1 LKKLKKLNNKL
12 NIKLEK
18 IEVEVVGLSANAGRT
33 GAFALILKE
42 IAGYR
47 RLPILIGSF
56 EAQAIALPLE
66 GTKPPRPL
74 PHDLIKSFCDNL
86 GATIVEVFIDEL
98 KDSTFYAKIIL
109 EYSSITTEIDSRPSD
124 AIALAVRTGA
134 PIYVS
139 SDVMDIASYKP
150 SEIPDYMEQNEED
163 EDEDDSDFGFDLNEQ
178 NKYNQSDSSNKDTIN
193 LSKESQ
199 IASLQELLRQAIEK
213 EDYERAAKLRDE
225 INKLNSSN
233 S

>member
-1 LKKLKKLNNKL
+1 M
-12 NIKLEK
+12 EK
-18 IEVEVVGLSANAGRT
+18 IEVEVVGLSANAGRN

-42 IAGYR
+42 IAGWR

-74 PHDLIKSFCDNL
+74 PHDLIKSFCENL

-98 KDSTFYAKIIL
+98 KDSTFYAKITL

-134 PIYVS
+134 PIFVS
-139 SDVMDIASYKP
+139 SDVMDLAAYKP
-150 SEIPDYMEQNEED
+150 SDVPDYLDQSSDSEED
-163 EDEDDSDFGFDLNEQ
+163 EDSEFELDLNEHKKDDSNENL
-178 NKYNQSDSSNKDTIN
+178 NKETIN
-193 LSKESQ
+193 LPKETQ

-225 INKLNSSN
+225 INKLNTSN

>member
-1 LKKLKKLNNKL
+1 M
-12 NIKLEK
+12 EK
-18 IEVEVVGLSANAGRT
+18 IEVEVVGLSANAGRN

-42 IAGYR
+42 IYGWR

-86 GATIVEVFIDEL
+86 GANVVEVFIDEL
-98 KDSTFYAKIIL
+98 KDSTFFAKITL
-109 EYSSITTEIDSRPSD
+109 EYSSLTTEIDSRPSD

-134 PIYVS
+134 PIFVS
-139 SDVMDIASYKP
+139 SDVMDVASYKP
-150 SEIPDYMEQNEED
+150 SDVPDYMESSTEND
-163 EDEDDSDFGFDLNEQ
+163 EDEDDEFGFDLNSNQ
-178 NKYNQSDSSNKDTIN
+178 NKKEQENTENISKDTIN
-193 LSKESQ
+193 IPQESQ
-199 IASLQELLRQAIEK
+199 IAALQELLRQAIEK

-225 INKLNSSN
+225 INKLGKPNS
-233 S
+233 

>member
-1 LKKLKKLNNKL
+1 
-12 NIKLEK
+12 LEK
-18 IEVEVVGLSANAGRT
+18 IEVEVVGLSANAGRN

-42 IAGYR
+42 IYGWR

-86 GATIVEVFIDEL
+86 GANVVEVFIDEL
-98 KDSTFYAKIIL
+98 KDSTFFAKITL
-109 EYSSITTEIDSRPSD
+109 EYSSLTTEIDSRPSD

-134 PIYVS
+134 PIFVS
-139 SDVMDIASYKP
+139 SDVMDVASYKP
-150 SEIPDYMEQNEED
+150 SDVPDYMESSTEND
-163 EDEDDSDFGFDLNEQ
+163 EDEDDEFGFDLNSNQ
-178 NKYNQSDSSNKDTIN
+178 NKKEQENTENISKDTIN
-193 LSKESQ
+193 IPQESQ
-199 IASLQELLRQAIEK
+199 IAALQELLRQAIEK

-225 INKLNSSN
+225 INKLGKPNS
-233 S
+233 

>member
-1 LKKLKKLNNKL
+1 M
-12 NIKLEK
+12 EK
-18 IEVEVVGLSANAGRT
+18 IEVEVVGLSANAGRN

-42 IAGYR
+42 IYGWR

-86 GATIVEVFIDEL
+86 GANVVEVFIDEL
-98 KDSTFYAKIIL
+98 KDSTFFAKITL
-109 EYSSITTEIDSRPSD
+109 EYSSLTTEIDSRPSD

-134 PIYVS
+134 PIFVS
-139 SDVMDIASYKP
+139 SDVMDVASYKP
-150 SEIPDYMEQNEED
+150 SDVPDYMESSTENDED
-163 EDEDDSDFGFDLNEQ
+163 EDEDDEFGFDLNSNQ
-178 NKYNQSDSSNKDTIN
+178 NKKEQENTENISKDTIN
-193 LSKESQ
+193 IPQESQ
-199 IASLQELLRQAIEK
+199 IAALQELLRQAIEK

-225 INKLNSSN
+225 INKLGNPNS
-233 S
+233 

>member
-1 LKKLKKLNNKL
+1 M
-12 NIKLEK
+12 EK
-18 IEVEVVGLSANAGRT
+18 IEVEVVGLSANAGRN

-42 IAGYR
+42 IYGWR

-86 GATIVEVFIDEL
+86 GANVVEVFIDEL
-98 KDSTFYAKIIL
+98 KDSTFFAKITL
-109 EYSSITTEIDSRPSD
+109 EYSSLTTEIDSRPSD

-134 PIYVS
+134 PIFVS
-139 SDVMDIASYKP
+139 SDVMDVASYKP
-150 SEIPDYMEQNEED
+150 SDVPDYMESLTEND
-163 EDEDDSDFGFDLNEQ
+163 EDEDDEFGFDLNSNQ
-178 NKYNQSDSSNKDTIN
+178 NKKEQENTENISKDTIN
-193 LSKESQ
+193 IPQESQ
-199 IASLQELLRQAIEK
+199 IAALQELLRQAIEK

-225 INKLNSSN
+225 INKLGNPNS
-233 S
+233 

>member
-1 LKKLKKLNNKL
+1 M
-12 NIKLEK
+12 EK
-18 IEVEVVGLSANAGRT
+18 IEVEVVGLSANAGRN

-42 IAGYR
+42 IYGWR

-86 GATIVEVFIDEL
+86 GANVVEVFIDEL
-98 KDSTFYAKIIL
+98 KDSTFFAKITL
-109 EYSSITTEIDSRPSD
+109 EYSSLTTEIDSRPSD

-134 PIYVS
+134 PIFVS
-139 SDVMDIASYKP
+139 SDVMDVASYKP
-150 SEIPDYMEQNEED
+150 SDVPDYMESSTEND
-163 EDEDDSDFGFDLNEQ
+163 EDEDDEFGFDLNSNQ
-178 NKYNQSDSSNKDTIN
+178 NKKEQENTENISKDTIN
-193 LSKESQ
+193 IPQESQ
-199 IASLQELLRQAIEK
+199 IAALQELLRQAIEK

-225 INKLNSSN
+225 INKLGNPNS
-233 S
+233 

>member
-1 LKKLKKLNNKL
+1 M
-12 NIKLEK
+12 EK
-18 IEVEVVGLSANAGRT
+18 IEVEVVGLSANAGRN

-42 IAGYR
+42 IDGWR

-86 GATIVEVFIDEL
+86 GATVVEVFIDEL
-98 KDSTFYAKIIL
+98 KDSTFYAKITL
-109 EYSSITTEIDSRPSD
+109 EYSSLTTEIDSRPSD

-134 PIYVS
+134 PIFVS
-139 SDVMDIASYKP
+139 SDVMDLAAYKP
-150 SEIPDYMEQNEED
+150 SDVPDYLEQNNENDEDEGSDFNFDITENKKDNQNEETTK
-163 EDEDDSDFGFDLNEQ
+163 EN
-178 NKYNQSDSSNKDTIN
+178 IN
-193 LSKESQ
+193 IAHESQ
-199 IASLQELLRQAIEK
+199 LAQLQDQLRQAIEK

-225 INKLNSSN
+225 INKISNPNS
-233 S
+233 

>member
-1 LKKLKKLNNKL
+1 M
-12 NIKLEK
+12 EK
-18 IEVEVVGLSANAGRT
+18 IEVEVVGLSANAGRN

-42 IAGYR
+42 IYGWR

-86 GATIVEVFIDEL
+86 GANVVEVFIDEL
-98 KDSTFYAKIIL
+98 KDSTFFAKITL
-109 EYSSITTEIDSRPSD
+109 EYSSLTTEIDSRPSD

-134 PIYVS
+134 PIFVS
-139 SDVMDIASYKP
+139 SDVMDVASYKP
-150 SEIPDYMEQNEED
+150 SDVPDYMESSTEND
-163 EDEDDSDFGFDLNEQ
+163 EDEDDEFGFDLTNNQ
-178 NKYNQSDSSNKDTIN
+178 NKKEQENNEDISKETIN
-193 LSKESQ
+193 VPQESQ
-199 IASLQELLRQAIEK
+199 IAALQELLRQAIEK

-225 INKLNSSN
+225 INKLGNPNS
-233 S
+233 